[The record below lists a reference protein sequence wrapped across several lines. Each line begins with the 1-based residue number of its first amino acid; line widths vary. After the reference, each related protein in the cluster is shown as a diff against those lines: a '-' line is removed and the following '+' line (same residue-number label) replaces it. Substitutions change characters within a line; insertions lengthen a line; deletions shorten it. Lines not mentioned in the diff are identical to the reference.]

1 MSFEWSTFKILSFLF
16 FTCNPNSMRN
26 IIKNYFHFTVIH
38 TLHKSQR
45 NQISI
50 WILNEKSKV
59 KLAQIS
65 ICLLQKQFFLFM
77 ACQKLR
83 KFSDFLWTRSD
94 CTWHQGSVS
103 KIREPFHRVYMLRIE
118 ILWIYI
124 YFSCDYDSNNSVMSQ
139 FYTCPDNSAVVTCVK
154 LWHDLVII
162 LYAWAS
168 CISQGLNYE
177 VINFLNLVL
186 FLPVHVR
193 GSDFSSVFPP
203 LWYFV
208 IHCNLLCK

>member
-1 MSFEWSTFKILSFLF
+1 MSFEWSTFKFLSFLF

-26 IIKNYFHFTVIH
+26 IIQNYFHFTVIH

-65 ICLLQKQFFLFM
+65 ICLLRKHFFVFM

-103 KIREPFHRVYMLRIE
+103 KIWEPFHRVYMLRIE

-139 FYTCPDNSAVVTCVK
+139 FYTSRQFSCRDMCKIV
-154 LWHDLVII
+154 
-162 LYAWAS
+162 AWPS
-168 CISQGLNYE
+168 
-177 VINFLNLVL
+177 
-186 FLPVHVR
+186 H
-193 GSDFSSVFPP
+193 
-203 LWYFV
+203 YFV
-208 IHCNLLCK
+208 CMSIMHFTRFELWGYKLFEFGPCSSPSMLGAQTSHLCFLHCDIL